1 MKKMLKISIIGILAL
16 VLVIPTSSVLASP
29 KQADTLVILHPHS
42 ADFAGYVISGF
53 KSWYADEFA
62 TNIIVDT
69 IEKSSYSCYL
79 DVAAWGGSNPLA
91 DIWWGGGEGLF
102 EDAREDGNL
111 VRYKVAEDANITSHL
126 ADWHLKD
133 DSTPGMDPFWYGAA
147 ISGFGI
153 MYNAEYLGELG
164 IDSPQTWDDLIK
176 EDYYGHIVM
185 ANPAASGSTTAAVEM
200 VLADK
205 SDQKD
210 DVNLTA
216 AADIT
221 DGWAYWAK
229 VAGNVGEY
237 TTSSS
242 LVPALV
248 YEGTY
253 GVAITIDYY
262 AWAKIAISVPGT
274 VGFNYG
280 GSSTFSPDPAAILL
294 GASQLTQAQ
303 RFMDYLMS
311 TEGQSRV
318 GKYRIPVN
326 YQAVPDSL
334 AIPQAWVGGVVN
346 PEFPLIDPFNVTLD
360 GQMKTPTR
368 NLFDKWFVANAEAAS
383 DAYEAILDAT
393 DATAKSNALA
403 LYTTL
408 PSSFDGTIASLVDQ
422 DTTNATLTTSWT
434 TEGAA
439 NFAAAEDEADEI
451 YDTGT
456 TTPTGTETST
466 EPTDTTTTETQVP
479 GLEALIFLAT
489 IGTLVISRR
498 KKR

>member
-1 MKKMLKISIIGILAL
+1 MLKISIIGILAL
-16 VLVIPTSSVLASP
+16 AFVMPTNAILAAP
-29 KQADTLVILHPHS
+29 KQADTLVIIHPHS

-53 KSWYADEFA
+53 KAWYKSSTGND
-62 TNIIVDT
+62 IIVDT

-79 DVAAWGGSNPLA
+79 EVKGWGGVSPLA

-102 EDAREDGNL
+102 EDGREDGNL
-111 VRYKVAEDANITSHL
+111 QRYEVAEDENITSHL
-126 ADWHLKD
+126 ADWHMKD
-133 DSTPGMDPFWYGAA
+133 DSDPTLDPSWYGAA
-147 ISGFGI
+147 VSGFGI
-153 MYNAEYLGELG
+153 MYNEEYLGELG
-164 IDSPQTWDDLIK
+164 IAIPKTWDDLIK
-176 EDYYGHIVM
+176 PEYHDHIVM

-205 SDQKD
+205 SDQNT

-216 AADIT
+216 AADISE
-221 DGWAYWAK
+221 GWAYWAK

-274 VGFNYG
+274 IGFNYG
-280 GSSTFSPDPAAILL
+280 GASTFSPDPIAILV
-294 GASQLTQAQ
+294 GAAQQTQAEA
-303 RFMDYLMS
+303 FMDYVMS
-311 TEGQSRV
+311 TEGQEKV
-318 GKYRIPVN
+318 GKYRIPAN
-326 YQAVPDSL
+326 SKAVPESL
-334 AIPQAWVGGVVN
+334 AIPQAWVDGSVN
-346 PEFPLIDPFNVTLD
+346 PDFPLINPFNVTLD

-368 NLFDKWFVANAEAAS
+368 NLFDKWFVQNEAKATAS
-383 DAYEAILDAT
+383 YKAILDAT
-393 DATAKSNALA
+393 DATAKSNALG

-408 PSSFDGTIASLVDQ
+408 PSTFDGTIASLIDQ
-422 DTTNATLTTSWT
+422 DTTNATLTTLWT
-434 TEGAA
+434 TEGAV
-439 NFAAAEDEADEI
+439 NFDAAKAEAVKI

-456 TTPTGTETST
+456 TDVSGTGD
-466 EPTDTTTTETQVP
+466 PTTTTTDTQVP
-479 GLEALIFLAT
+479 GIEALIFLAT

-498 KKR
+498 RRK